1 MTKSLLKS
9 LCKSQLCW
17 ELQLLNVGKINP
29 LSEVESPVISS
40 DTVHHDIASKADKLQ
55 V

>member
-1 MTKSLLKS
+1 MTKSLQKS
-9 LCKSQLCW
+9 LCNSQLCW

-40 DTVHHDIASKADKLQ
+40 DRVHHDIASKSHKLQ